1 MVKKTLK
8 PKKPKSKKPK
18 AKKPKAKN
26 NNTNTNKI
34 SININTTGKTTTA
47 KRKNK
52 TGATTDGVGTGGLNG
67 SDNKNG
73 PKTKVAGPPSKG
85 DGYNVP
91 PFNRISVESKPDFE
105 GLINKA
111 LDNRSNLLIGGAD
124 NSALTDRLNRLES
137 DTDNNKRL
145 LTDGHEKVRKL
156 LEFKDSGPKVEE
168 LYTPKTPA
176 KTPVKAHVNIKTN
189 NAKSVYTCATCNYS
203 TDRLSNKNRHISS
216 AIHKRKM
223 RESNNLQNTQGVDS
237 PIRLTPPAP
246 IVPTVVPAEENPLDT
261 KKPIA
266 SGDIEVFNSPPALNT
281 RSRSKTFNA
290 PRGLPSVPIIEKETL
305 PFTPPSLRREPDHP
319 PPPSPLTGNRTR
331 SVGLASDRTPLFN
344 SNRNSNKIYIDE
356 EDDDEDN

>member
-18 AKKPKAKN
+18 AKKPKATN

-52 TGATTDGVGTGGLNG
+52 TGATTNGIGTGGLNG

-73 PKTKVAGPPSKG
+73 PKSKG

-91 PFNRISVESKPDFE
+91 PYNRISVESKPDFE

-111 LDNRSNLLIGGAD
+111 VDNATKNNLLTGGVD
-124 NSALTDRLNRLES
+124 NSALTDRLNRLEG

-145 LTDGHEKVRKL
+145 LTEGHAQVRKL
-156 LEFKDSGPKVEE
+156 LEHTDMGPKVEM
-168 LYTPKTPA
+168 LDTPQAQA
-176 KTPVKAHVNIKTN
+176 KTPKKAHANIKTN
-189 NAKSVYTCATCNYS
+189 NAVVNYKCPTCNYS
-203 TDRLSNKNRHISS
+203 TDIKGDFNRHQKS
-216 AIHKRKM
+216 ARHIRNM
-223 RESNNLQNTQGVDS
+223 RGADS

-246 IVPTVVPAEENPLDT
+246 TVPTVVPAEENPLDT

-266 SGDIEVFNSPPALNT
+266 SRDTEVFNSPPALNT
-281 RSRSKTFNA
+281 RSRSNKFTA
-290 PRGLPSVPIIEKETL
+290 PRGLPPKS
-305 PFTPPSLRREPDHP
+305 PSIRHEPNYP
-319 PPPSPLTGNRTR
+319 PPPSPVAGDRAR
-331 SVGLASDRTPLFN
+331 GIGLASNRTSLFIN
-344 SNRNSNKIYIDE
+344 EVDDE
-356 EDDDEDN
+356 DVDDEDNDNVAYDSNNEDYEENNFKNL